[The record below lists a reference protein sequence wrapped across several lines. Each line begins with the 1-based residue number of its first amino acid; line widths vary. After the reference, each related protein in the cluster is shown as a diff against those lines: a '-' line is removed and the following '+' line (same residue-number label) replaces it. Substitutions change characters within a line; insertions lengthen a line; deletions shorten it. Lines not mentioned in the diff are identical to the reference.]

1 MGRKFFL
8 IIVITLSF
16 SNTILSQITLATA
29 IDYRRLQTDFDLE
42 NSIGIKGSVEYEGTP
57 YLLDQFTGAD
67 IILKAGDGYKGIPMN
82 YNIYNDD
89 FEFLMDSV
97 SFALGNNNIINH
109 INIKDRKFYYLT
121 YTYNSAEIKGYLEL
135 VADGKYRFFK
145 KHRVIYT
152 KPQPPS
158 GYVEAQAAK
167 FSSRSPDYFIELVDG
182 SIVYFNNLKDI
193 ADLVHEEGRN
203 IKDFIKDNKLKTR
216 QEEDIIQLADYLN
229 GK

>member
-1 MGRKFFL
+1 MVRKIIL
-8 IIVITLSF
+8 ITAITLSF
-16 SNTILSQITLATA
+16 SNVILSQITPATI
-29 IDYRRLQTDFDLE
+29 IDYRRLQMDFDLE
-42 NSIGIKGSVEYEGTP
+42 NSSIAKEVVDYEGTP
-57 YLLDQFTGAD
+57 YLLDQFTMAD
-67 IILKAGDGYKGIPMN
+67 ILLKAGEGYKGIPMN

-97 SFALGNNNIINH
+97 SYALGNNSIINH
-109 INIKDRKFYYLT
+109 ININGRKFYYLT
-121 YTYNSAEIKGYLEL
+121 YTYNAAEIKGYLEL

-167 FSSRSPDYFIELVDG
+167 FSSRSPDYFIELIDG
-182 SIVYFNNLKDI
+182 NIVYFNNLKDI
-193 ADLVHEEGRN
+193 AEMVPEQGRN
-203 IKDFIKDNKLKTR
+203 INDYIKDKKLKAR
-216 QEEDIIQLADYLN
+216 REEDIIELADFIN